1 MRTHIL
7 TASLLLCVPLA
18 AGCARAGAQT
28 RASVAAPPSTV
39 MGAVAGDCPADAG
52 PMRPDP
58 ADVMADR
65 NGDRYVCTLQIR
77 SIAGDTLRLAV
88 DNDAPGLD
96 IRPEPYI
103 GM

>member
-1 MRTHIL
+1 MRNSALDRVIL
-7 TASLLLCVPLA
+7 LVVPLA

-28 RASVAAPPSTV
+28 SVGAAAPPSTV
-39 MGAVAGDCPADAG
+39 IGAVAGDCPADAG
-52 PMRPDP
+52 PLRPDP

-65 NGDRYVCTLQIR
+65 NGDGYVCTLQIR

-88 DNDAPGLD
+88 DNDTPALG
-96 IRPEPYI
+96 IQPEPYI

>member
-1 MRTHIL
+1 MRTHL
-7 TASLLLCVPLA
+7 ATARLLLFVPLA

-28 RASVAAPPSTV
+28 RASAAAPPSTV

-65 NGDRYVCTLQIR
+65 NGDRYVCTMQIR
-77 SIAGDTLRLAV
+77 SIAGDMLRLAV
-88 DNDAPGLD
+88 DNDAPGLG
-96 IRPEPYI
+96 IQPEPYI